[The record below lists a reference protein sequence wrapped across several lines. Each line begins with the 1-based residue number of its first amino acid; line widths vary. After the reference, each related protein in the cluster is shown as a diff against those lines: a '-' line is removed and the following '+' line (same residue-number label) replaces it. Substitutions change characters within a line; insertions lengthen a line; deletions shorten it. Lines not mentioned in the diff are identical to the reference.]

1 MVADWNGK
9 SVGEMWM
16 FIENILVTYDRVPR
30 RKDLTNQQ
38 ICELYSKLVQVDD
51 MFRELTQ
58 ISIWKKEI
66 KELKRKLKS

>member
-1 MVADWNGK
+1 MVANWNGK
-9 SVGEMWM
+9 SIGEMWI
-16 FIENILVTYDRVPR
+16 FIENILVIYDRVPK

-38 ICELYSKLVQVDD
+38 ICQLYSKLVQVDD

-66 KELKRKLKS
+66 KELKKKLKS